1 MLSPKGRRMDDRKGF
16 SLIEMVIVI
25 AILGI
30 VATFAV
36 PAFQNY
42 VRNRNLKTAAQEIAS
57 EFFVTRER
65 ALAENTT
72 YRIVFDDINNQYTTE
87 ERTALGPPVVYTIR
101 QTKKISSSAAADGIV
116 INTSMANAL
125 IFTFQPRGTISSGTI
140 NLKNS
145 INSRAAITVNF
156 PSRTYVVYNLQ

>member
-1 MLSPKGRRMDDRKGF
+1 MLSPRGRRMDDREGF

-65 ALAENTT
+65 SLSENNT
-72 YRIVFDDINNQYTTE
+72 YQIVFDSGTNQYSVQQ
-87 ERTALGPPVVYTIR
+87 PPGTNIT
-101 QTKKISSSAAADGIV
+101 TKKIAASASAQDGIV
-116 INTSMANAL
+116 IDTSIANAL